1 MRRSERGQRRREE
14 TQRVRSEQRFDK
26 ELEWGGEGLTPKAQ
40 ALKEKTDELDF
51 VTFLKYYASKDT
63 ISRI

>member
-1 MRRSERGQRRREE
+1 M
-14 TQRVRSEQRFDK
+14 
-26 ELEWGGEGLTPKAQ
+26 GGEGLTPKAQ